1 MGVSTSCLTIRTNP
15 VRSAHCKICYT
26 GPISLERAFIFH
38 ENLAKYSYNESEAIR
53 NTPILLLIDPPPL
66 LREQGGYQVVPSCYS
81 RASARQLQI
90 SGPEL
95 TSCLTIRTNPVRSAH
110 CKICYTGPIS
120 LERAFIFHENLAKY
134 SYNEHEANSYVE
146 QRVMQ

>member
-53 NTPILLLIDPPPL
+53 NAPILLLIEPPSPSQRARGLPGSPVMLQQGLSKAAPDKWPRAPCGHKHIMPHNQDKSRSLSTLQDL
-66 LREQGGYQVVPSCYS
+66 LY
-81 RASARQLQI
+81 RANIIGES
-90 SGPEL
+90 
-95 TSCLTIRTNPVRSAH
+95 
-110 CKICYTGPIS
+110 
-120 LERAFIFHENLAKY
+120 FHL
-134 SYNEHEANSYVE
+134 S
-146 QRVMQ
+146 